1 MTSPFLL
8 GDLASDE
15 GLRLR
20 AYPDPLSPR
29 GRELAKPM
37 IERVDG
43 WQKLSGDPWTIGY
56 GHARGVKE
64 GDVWTLEQANAAL
77 KADVADVEATL
88 DKHISWWRQLTD
100 FRQDVI
106 AALCFNLGW
115 PTFSTFTTFLGLVDR
130 YAYDAAATDLLCT
143 KAGRELPQRYARL
156 ATQLR
161 TGVRAA

>member
-1 MTSPFLL
+1 MSSPYLL
-8 GDLASDE
+8 GDLARDE
-15 GLRLR
+15 GLRLK

-37 IERVDG
+37 IDRVDG
-43 WQKLSGDPWTIGY
+43 WRKLPGDPWTIGY
-56 GHARGVKE
+56 GHTHGVHE

-88 DKHISWWRQLTD
+88 DRDIAWWRQLSD
-100 FRQDVI
+100 LRQDVFVN
-106 AALCFNLGW
+106 LCFNLGW
-115 PTFSTFTTFLGLVDR
+115 TTFSKFFTFLGLVDR
-130 YAYDAAATDLLCT
+130 YNYEAAAEDLLGT
-143 KAGRELPQRYARL
+143 KAAKQLPERYGRL